1 MIGEWLPDGLQD
13 CWQGLELGAEA
24 DCATSLNSA
33 GEGGRTMLHVAV
45 DRGLTAVVNWLIQRG
60 GNVDAKDHTGSTPLH
75 VAAAGGNSRL
85 LGLLIKRCSDRRS
98 GQPRQDPL
106 TCGCRAQSRSVHRGA
121 SHRKGCEGANERQ
134 AWTDAVAYGCHAP
147 SQGPHFAAAEKRRR
161 HNCHGCD
168 GTVATGLCA

>member
-1 MIGEWLPDGLQD
+1 MSMIGEWLPDGLQD

-85 LGLLIKRCSDRRS
+85 LGLLIKKGARIDAQDNLGRTPLHVAVEHNRDPYIAAFNIAKARRCERKTGVDGRRCIRLS
-98 GQPRQDPL
+98 PAV
-106 TCGCRAQSRSVHRGA
+106 TGA
-121 SHRKGCEGANERQ
+121 SFRC
-134 AWTDAVAYGCHAP
+134 C
-147 SQGPHFAAAEKRRR
+147 
-161 HNCHGCD
+161 
-168 GTVATGLCA
+168 